1 MINNYPN
8 NSLKLQT
15 IKELEDKLIDVS
27 GYIGN
32 LGNSN
37 NTETA
42 KVISLALIALKI
54 WSTQQF
60 SYMTQINK
68 KTEKKME
75 NLVNKIQEILD
86 INVTSY
92 RISKITGITELV
104 LSKYRKGTYNI
115 KNMSLE
121 TADKLISNISE
132 IEKYAKW
139 TNKSSS
145 KTLSKF

>member
-1 MINNYPN
+1 
-8 NSLKLQT
+8 
-15 IKELEDKLIDVS
+15 
-27 GYIGN
+27 
-32 LGNSN
+32 
-37 NTETA
+37 
-42 KVISLALIALKI
+42 
-54 WSTQQF
+54 
-60 SYMTQINK
+60 
-68 KTEKKME
+68 ME

-92 RISKITGITELV
+92 RISKITSITELV
-104 LSKYRKGTYNI
+104 LSKYRKGTYNV

>member
-1 MINNYPN
+1 
-8 NSLKLQT
+8 
-15 IKELEDKLIDVS
+15 
-27 GYIGN
+27 
-32 LGNSN
+32 
-37 NTETA
+37 
-42 KVISLALIALKI
+42 
-54 WSTQQF
+54 
-60 SYMTQINK
+60 
-68 KTEKKME
+68 ME
-75 NLVNKIQEILD
+75 NLVNKVQKVLD

-121 TADKLISNISE
+121 TADKLISNRSE

-139 TNKSSS
+139 MKNSSS

>member
-1 MINNYPN
+1 
-8 NSLKLQT
+8 
-15 IKELEDKLIDVS
+15 
-27 GYIGN
+27 
-32 LGNSN
+32 
-37 NTETA
+37 
-42 KVISLALIALKI
+42 
-54 WSTQQF
+54 
-60 SYMTQINK
+60 
-68 KTEKKME
+68 ME

-104 LSKYRKGTYNI
+104 LSKYRKGTYKI

-121 TADKLISNISE
+121 TADKLLSNRSE

-139 TNKSSS
+139 MKKSSN